1 MKSPFIKL
9 QKTNSGRTVSI
20 NINNICHIE
29 DQTYE
34 KSTTRCTYI
43 SLNSPG
49 VTTIH
54 VKENYDYVM
63 ALVNK
68 YYDQQEK

>member
-1 MKSPFIKL
+1 MRNPFIKL
-9 QKTNSGRTVSI
+9 HRTNGDRPVSV

-29 DQTYE
+29 QQAN
-34 KSTTRCTYI
+34 CTYI

-54 VKENYDYVM
+54 VKERYGQV
-63 ALVNK
+63 LSRVNE
-68 YYDQQEK
+68 YYNQEEKK